1 MDFVNFTVIE
11 EAFQAA
17 ESKDQLYAIF
27 VASATGKL
35 DSEISMTKSDNLP
48 SVLKSVP
55 KTLNI
60 SNEKAAILIM
70 SLHALLK
77 QYIATSMADENVLA
91 AAFPENYTKQVK
103 SFLFK
108 AMRDVAPL
116 SKTYFQD
123 QFTGTSRLDDF
134 DWRLDFK
141 VSSKNQD
148 RMKQPVL
155 YVNMELSGGNQNHQ
169 DVMF

>member
-91 AAFPENYTKQVK
+91 AAFPEN
-103 SFLFK
+103 
-108 AMRDVAPL
+108 
-116 SKTYFQD
+116 
-123 QFTGTSRLDDF
+123 
-134 DWRLDFK
+134 
-141 VSSKNQD
+141 
-148 RMKQPVL
+148 
-155 YVNMELSGGNQNHQ
+155 
-169 DVMF
+169 